1 MRNITIKIC
10 GLQKTGKSMLQ
21 YFLIKEMRNQG
32 LNVEFIPD
40 IDFKTEDELFH
51 YFDQLL
57 ETNQIKFDQFNVKV
71 ETIQTNRSLPI
82 VD

>member
-10 GLQKTGKSMLQ
+10 GLQKTGKSILQ

-32 LNVEFIPD
+32 LNVEFVPD
-40 IDFKTEDELFH
+40 IDFTNELELFE
-51 YFDQLL
+51 YFEEHINWQDVDL
-57 ETNQIKFDQFNVKV
+57 TQFNVKV